1 MELQRVD
8 RSTRP
13 AAAWPAERG
22 RLNRRLAR
30 ALPRVPVYVVLT
42 VIGLLV
48 AFPFWFMLMGS
59 FMKAPEVFTLRP
71 RLLPEQWQLDNF
83 RMLFREIPFAR
94 QALNTLVIT
103 GLETLGVL
111 FLASLAG
118 FAFAKTVFP
127 GRSWLFMAVLVTM
140 MLPHQITLIPMYQLM
155 TLFYW
160 RNNYLSV
167 IVPALF
173 SPFAVFFM
181 RQYIAAALPDELMQ
195 AAQID
200 GCSFFGIYWRICLPI
215 IAPGLAA
222 IGILTFVG
230 CWNAFMWPLLMLD
243 QPNMMTI
250 PVGLTALKAG
260 AAIDPKYYEGL
271 IAGTALGTLPLV
283 VVFMACQRFFVAGLT
298 SGALKGGVQ

>member
-1 MELQRVD
+1 VATDRLSPVLAAGPARRAGLQ
-8 RSTRP
+8 
-13 AAAWPAERG
+13 
-22 RLNRRLAR
+22 RRLAR
-30 ALPRVPVYVVLT
+30 LLPGIPVYVILT
-42 VIGLLV
+42 VVGLAV
-48 AFPFWFMLMGS
+48 AFPFWFMLVGS

-83 RMLFREIPFAR
+83 RMLFREIQFAR

-111 FLASLAG
+111 FVASLAG
-118 FAFAKTVFP
+118 FSFAKTVFP
-127 GRSWLFMAVLVTM
+127 GRQWLFVAVLATM
-140 MLPHQITLIPMYQLM
+140 MLPHQITLIPLYQLM
-155 TLFYW
+155 TLFHW
-160 RNNYLSV
+160 RNNFLSV

-181 RQYIAAALPDELMQ
+181 RQYIGASLPDELVQ

-215 IAPGLAA
+215 IPPGLAA

-230 CWNAFMWPLLMLD
+230 SWNAFMWPLLMLD
-243 QPNMMTI
+243 QPELMTI

-260 AAIDPKYYEGL
+260 AAMDPKFYEGL
-271 IAGTALGTLPLV
+271 IAGTALATLPLV
-283 VVFMACQRFFVAGLT
+283 VVFMASQRFFVAGLT
-298 SGALKGGVQ
+298 SGAVKGGVQ